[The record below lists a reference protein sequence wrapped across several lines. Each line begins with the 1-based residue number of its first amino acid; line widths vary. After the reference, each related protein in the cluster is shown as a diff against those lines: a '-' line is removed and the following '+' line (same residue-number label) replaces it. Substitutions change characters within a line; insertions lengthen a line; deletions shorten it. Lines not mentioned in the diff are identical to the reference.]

1 MSETI
6 ANRQVFSL
14 FEVTRSI
21 EDTIAKRYQQSYWIK
36 AEMNKLNLYQH
47 SGHCYPDL
55 VEKRDGKVIALLR
68 ANLWRADYEQINKR
82 FLEVL
87 KEPLKDG
94 IKILFLARIEFHSV
108 HGLSLQIMDIDPS
121 FTLGDLEQ
129 EKQETIKKL
138 HTEGVFKQNKT
149 RKLAVVPQR
158 IAVISVETSKGYEDF
173 LSVLTGNTWNYSFFT
188 FLFPSIL
195 QGDKAV
201 TEITKQLER
210 IKKVKHHFDAVAIIR
225 GGGGDIGLSSFN
237 HYVLAKAI
245 AEFPLP
251 VLTGIGHTA
260 NETVTEMVSY
270 YNAIT
275 PTKLAEFLIQKFHN
289 FSVPVKEA
297 ERKVEDMSLRFLQD
311 TKAIFENRLR
321 LFRASSRSL
330 VKDHKHR
337 VRQYSL
343 RLQQHSVFR
352 FKNEQQVLSNFNE
365 LLLRGGGQKLREEQ
379 RIIEHLQ
386 TDLKRFSVYQLSTSE
401 QKFSTLE
408 RDLETMHPKN
418 VLRRG
423 YSITTLNGKAV
434 VSIGSVAIGDK
445 LETRIFDGVLIS
457 TVKSKNKISDE

>member
-14 FEVTRSI
+14 FEVSRSI
-21 EDTIAKRYQQSYWIK
+21 ENAIAKRYKNSYWIK

-55 VEKRDGKVIALLR
+55 VEKRDGKVIAQLR
-68 ANLWRADYEQINKR
+68 ANLWRTDYEHINKR
-82 FLEVL
+82 FLEIL

-94 IKILFLARIEFHSV
+94 IKILFLARIHFHSV

-138 HTEGVFKQNKT
+138 QSEGVFKQNKT
-149 RKLAVVPQR
+149 RKLALVPQR

-173 LSVLTGNTWNYSFFT
+173 LSVLTKNSWNYSFFT

-210 IKKVKHHFDAVAIIR
+210 IKKVQLHFDAVAIIR

-237 HYVLAKAI
+237 HYALTKAI

-297 ERKVEDMSLRFLQD
+297 ERKVGDMSLRLLQD
-311 TKAIFENRLR
+311 TKTAFENTIR
-321 LFRASSRSL
+321 LFRGGTRSL
-330 VKDHKHR
+330 VNDHKHR
-337 VRQYSL
+337 LRQYNLGCNSRACFDLRTNCKCSL
-343 RLQQHSVFR
+343 ASMNYCCVRVGRSYG
-352 FKNEQQVLSNFNE
+352 KN
-365 LLLRGGGQKLREEQ
+365 
-379 RIIEHLQ
+379 
-386 TDLKRFSVYQLSTSE
+386 SE
-401 QKFSTLE
+401 
-408 RDLETMHPKN
+408 
-418 VLRRG
+418 
-423 YSITTLNGKAV
+423 A
-434 VSIGSVAIGDK
+434 
-445 LETRIFDGVLIS
+445 
-457 TVKSKNKISDE
+457 